1 MDLDGT
7 AGVYEAKLIPPIPMV
22 SLVDRANLG
31 AELDNCADGRI
42 CLVVAPPGYGKS
54 TLLSQW
60 ARGRKKQKGVVGWL
74 SLDEGDRDP
83 SQFLTCMI
91 LSLTAAGANLG
102 DLEKSAKQGLEEV
115 PLNAALSSFL
125 VEIGRQKQPVT
136 LILDDYHR
144 AEGKAV
150 NAVVD
155 FIAERAPLSF
165 HLVIS
170 SRERPALA
178 LASLKAQGLVREVC
192 ADHLRFTPPDA
203 SHIFEG
209 LLGEADVASLVART
223 EGWAVALQLA
233 RLWLSDDVSRVSEIE
248 RFSGRMADMADYL
261 AEQVFSALPDEVQDF
276 LLHTSILERV
286 NGDLAN
292 AVTGR
297 TDCWELLGELEKLN
311 VLLVP
316 LDGERRW
323 YRYHLLFREYLED
336 QLRRRSTDKVRE
348 LHLIASQWFEEHH
361 DLVAAARHA
370 RLSEDHDRVAR
381 IIEDAGGW
389 QMVILGGAGRARAF
403 LLDLPHEL
411 LFAYPRL
418 GLARAYLH
426 IKDGEIAEARALV
439 DRLVEHTDQFESVI
453 RNARDVKRDAWLINL
468 VLEGYEDKWTT
479 FQDIERLE
487 GMGDNLDPDDDI
499 AHGVLLEARCVAGL
513 RVGAIEP
520 VPALAASAIHHMRRA
535 GSVAGLNYA
544 RFHMGLAE
552 TMRTRLRAA
561 EATLRDAERTAV
573 ENYGQESTQT
583 AIADV
588 LLAQVQY
595 LRNQTDAAAARI
607 GPALEFIEDHDAW
620 FDVFVSGYAV
630 GASCAFLEGGLEAAL
645 KVLERGEATMR
656 QRGLENLGPFLKGKR
671 LRLMVRAGAIAE
683 AAARARALDFPF
695 RMGAWRERPHIWRSH
710 HETGVALAHLSLAQG
725 APGQARE
732 VLDDIKAAAEGGG
745 RSLHLAEVLLLEAM
759 TDRLAGNPEA
769 AFEHLI
775 GAIDII
781 MPDGGERLILDQG
794 PPMEML
800 LRQTLRT
807 QRDALSIRSLHQNI
821 IADVVS
827 QFEAARGAKTNGDAM
842 SPREIE
848 VLVELAQG
856 YSNKQIARVLDMT
869 ENTVKFHLK
878 NIYAKMGVEKRAQA
892 VAEARA
898 RDLIL

>member
-7 AGVYEAKLIPPIPMV
+7 AGVYEAKLTPPIPMV
-22 SLVDRANLG
+22 SLVERTGLSS
-31 AELDNCADGRI
+31 ELDLCADGRI

-54 TLLSQW
+54 TLLAQW
-60 ARGRKKQKGVVGWL
+60 ARRKRTQQALSGWL

-83 SQFLTCMI
+83 GQFLTCMI
-91 LSLTAAGANLG
+91 LALAEAGADLG
-102 DLEKSAKQGLEEV
+102 ELEKSAKQDLEDV

-125 VEIGRQKQPVT
+125 VEIGRQRKPVT

-144 AEGKAV
+144 AESSSV
-150 NAVVD
+150 NAVLD

-178 LASLKAQGLVREVC
+178 LTSLKAQGLVREVS
-192 ADHLRFTPPDA
+192 ADHLRFTAPDA
-203 SHIFEG
+203 SQIFEG
-209 LLGEADVASLVART
+209 LLGEAEVATLVART

-233 RLWLSDDVSRVSEIE
+233 RLWLSDDASRVGEIK
-248 RFSGRMADMADYL
+248 RFSGRIADMADYL
-261 AEQVFSALPDEVQDF
+261 AEQVFNALPADIREF

-286 NGDLAN
+286 NGELAN

-297 TDCWELLGELEKLN
+297 KDCWNLLGELEKLN

-316 LDGERRW
+316 LDSERSW
-323 YRYHLLFREYLED
+323 YRYHLLFREFLEE
-336 QLRRRSTDKVRE
+336 QLRRQSVNQVQN
-348 LHLIASQWFEEHH
+348 LHLAASQWFEDTG
-361 DLVAAARHA
+361 DLVEAARHA
-370 RLSEDHDRVAR
+370 RLSGDHDRMAR

-403 LLDLPHEL
+403 LRDLPDEI
-411 LFAYPRL
+411 LFEYPRL

-453 RNARDVKRDAWLINL
+453 RNARGVRRDAWQINL

-479 FQDIERLE
+479 TRDVERLDA
-487 GMGDNLDPDDDI
+487 MGEMLDPDDDM

-513 RVGAIEP
+513 RIGAIEP
-520 VPALAASAIHHMRRA
+520 VPALAARAIHHMRRA

-552 TMRTRLRAA
+552 TMGARLRAA
-561 EATLRDAERTAV
+561 EATLRDANRTAV
-573 ENYGQESTQT
+573 ENYGQESTQK

-595 LRNQTDAAAARI
+595 LRNQTGAASSRI
-607 GPALEFIEDHDAW
+607 GPALEFIEHHDAW

-630 GASCAFLEGGLEAAL
+630 GASTAFLDGGLEAAL
-645 KVLERGEATMR
+645 AVLERGETTIR
-656 QRGLENLGPFLKGKR
+656 RRNLEHLDLFLRGKR
-671 LRLMVRAGAIAE
+671 LRLMVRAGEIE
-683 AAARARALDFPF
+683 HAAARVKALDFPF
-695 RMGAWRERPHIWRSH
+695 RVGAWRESLHHWRGH
-710 HETGVALAHLSLAQG
+710 HETGIALAHLALAKG
-725 APGQARE
+725 IPTQARE
-732 VLDDIKAAAEGGG
+732 VLDDIKASAQSGE
-745 RSLHLAEVLLLEAM
+745 RLLHLAEALLVEAM
-759 TDRLAGNPEA
+759 TDRLAGQPEA

-775 GAIDII
+775 KAIDII

-821 IADVVS
+821 IADVVK
-827 QFEAARGAKTNGDAM
+827 QFEAARGAKTNGDSM
-842 SPREIE
+842 SPREVE